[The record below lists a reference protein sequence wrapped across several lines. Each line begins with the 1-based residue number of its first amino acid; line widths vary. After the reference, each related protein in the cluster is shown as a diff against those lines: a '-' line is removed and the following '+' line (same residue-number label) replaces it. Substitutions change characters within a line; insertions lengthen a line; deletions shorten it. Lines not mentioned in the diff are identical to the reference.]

1 MATEKILIYKPLSF
15 SCESNELI
23 DDIIR
28 IFPNSIIVD
37 SEEKLDFQRC
47 IIIRIHENNGIPAY
61 IIINTNETQIVFKI
75 ISYRTRKNLGIKTEF
90 SDSSQLILSNFTS
103 DLGLKIAE
111 IFMNIFPMDTT
122 SNQIVNFSVYK
133 EFVFFRMYKFQ
144 FSLSTKKVK
153 DTKTKFQQIGP
164 QLTLRLYRFVENIHG
179 RKLIHDFNKYVKNR
193 HLL

>member
-75 ISYRTRKNLGIKTEF
+75 ISYRTRKNL
-90 SDSSQLILSNFTS
+90 
-103 DLGLKIAE
+103 
-111 IFMNIFPMDTT
+111 
-122 SNQIVNFSVYK
+122 
-133 EFVFFRMYKFQ
+133 
-144 FSLSTKKVK
+144 
-153 DTKTKFQQIGP
+153 
-164 QLTLRLYRFVENIHG
+164 
-179 RKLIHDFNKYVKNR
+179 
-193 HLL
+193 